1 MDIIY
6 MDMDKNKE
14 QELLT
19 VPHLVFPYFHVR
31 SVFSVEVVD
40 ISGYPCSEMI
50 PIIAYWNSND

>member
-1 MDIIY
+1 